1 MGFKK
6 LLLTTLVLF
15 VSIFTF
21 GQVTTGSMTGYVK
34 DDKGEGLIGA
44 TVKAVH
50 VPSGT
55 IYGTT
60 TQEGGRYNIPNM
72 RVGGPYTIT
81 VSFISFQ
88 EQKEE
93 NVSLPLGQTF
103 KIDFKLQSSSTAL
116 KELVV
121 TGKQSTTFNSSRT
134 GAATY
139 ISREQLQNLPSLN
152 RGIQDFTKLTPQA
165 GKGLTF
171 AGRNNLYNS
180 FTVDGSLFSNAFGL
194 SDLPGGATNSQP
206 ISLDAIDQIQV
217 NLAPYDVK
225 LSGFTG
231 ANINAVTK
239 SGTNEFSGSVYTF
252 IRSTDLT
259 GAKVKGADVSNDKY
273 SLNQYGFRV
282 GGPIIKN
289 KLFFFVN
296 GELERQSS
304 PGSNFRANRG
314 TDGPGISNV
323 KASDLDQVKTA
334 LQKLG
339 YDPGAYEGY
348 EFQQNN
354 EKVTARI
361 DWNIN
366 SKNKFNFRY
375 SYMNAF
381 RDINS
386 STSNSNTGR
395 GPSQT
400 SLLFQNT
407 SYRQYNKIN
416 SYVAEL
422 NSSISNK
429 MSNNLSVTY
438 SRFRDYRTA
447 PGGLFPLIDI
457 EDGNG
462 KNYISA
468 GSEPFSAV
476 NKLSQDLVQFAN
488 NFNLYSGK
496 HTWTFGVAGEYF
508 KFSNAFAQFYLGQ
521 FRYKDMTSALAALG
535 GDQTVQP
542 TLYQLSYSAI
552 KGNPAPS
559 ADLSAA
565 TASAYAQDEFQI
577 KDNFK
582 LTYGVRFDVPF
593 YPTKLDKNPTID
605 AVSFRNGEHLDVS
618 VLPKAKLMVSP
629 RIGFNWDVK
638 NDQSL
643 QIRGGSGIF
652 TGRIPYVWA
661 VNQAGQNGLLY
672 GNDKITNFAG
682 ANARPFNPNPG
693 AYIPPNPSAPNSVL
707 INVMSPDFKYPQIWR
722 TNLAV
727 DVLLPGKILGTFEG
741 IYTKDIN
748 AVYHRDANLVNPTG
762 KSVGPGARDTFPTNN
777 RVSPKATNAIVLDN
791 TSKGW
796 SYSLSAQFSK
806 TFDFGLYASAAYA
819 YQNAKDIT
827 SSPGSQAA
835 SAFNGNAVV
844 NDPNNPVLSY
854 TGFLV
859 QHRVVATLSYK
870 IQYAKVLATTVS
882 VVYEGSP
889 FSDAFSNTRISYVY
903 AGDMNHDGST
913 TNNDLIYVPKDKNDI
928 ILIPS
933 KVAAGAPADTR
944 TPDQIWSDLDQFIS
958 KDKYLNSRRGQF
970 TERNGG
976 QYPWWN
982 HFDVKIIQDIDFA
995 KIAPKTKSKL
1005 QATLDII
1012 NFGNLLNSNWGVA
1025 KTVANPAFLTY
1036 RDSNGPGGQARY
1048 SFNNIKSPFNDFTSV
1063 LSRWQM
1069 QVGIRYIFN

>member
-6 LLLTTLVLF
+6 LLSTFLF
-15 VSIFTF
+15 VLVSIIAF

-50 VPSGT
+50 GPSGT

-93 NVSLPLGQTF
+93 NVNLPLGQTF
-103 KIDFKLQSSSTAL
+103 KIDFKLRSSSTDL

-121 TGKQSTTFNSSRT
+121 TGKQNNTFNSSRT

-139 ISREQLQNLPSLN
+139 ISRDQLQNLPSLN
-152 RGIQDFTKLTPQA
+152 RGIADFTKLTPQA

-194 SDLPGGATNSQP
+194 SDLPGGQTNSQP

-239 SGTNEFSGSVYTF
+239 SGTNDLSASVYSF
-252 IRSTDLT
+252 FRSADLT
-259 GAKVKGADVSNDKY
+259 GSKVKGVDVSKDQYTLK
-273 SLNQYGFRV
+273 QYGFRV
-282 GGPIIKN
+282 GGAIIKN
-289 KLFFFVN
+289 KLFYFVN
-296 GELERQSS
+296 GELERQTS
-304 PGSNFRANRG
+304 PGTTWQANRG
-314 TDGPGISNV
+314 TKGPGISNV
-323 KASDLDQVKTA
+323 KASDLDLVKGA

-339 YDPGAYEGY
+339 YDPGAYEG
-348 EFQQNN
+348 FDFKQNN

-366 SKNKFNFRY
+366 TKNKFNFRY
-375 SYMNAF
+375 SYMNSF
-381 RDINS
+381 RDINAS
-386 STSNSNTGR
+386 ASNSNTGR

-400 SLLFQNT
+400 SMLFQGT

-438 SRFRDYRTA
+438 SRFRDYRTT

-496 HTWTFGVAGEYF
+496 HTYTFGVAGEYF

-521 FRYKDMTSALAALG
+521 YRYKDMASALAALG
-535 GDQTVQP
+535 GDKTIQP

-552 KGNPAPS
+552 PGNSAPS

-565 TASAYAQDEFQI
+565 TVSAYAQDEFQI
-577 KDNFK
+577 RDNFK
-582 LTYGVRFDVPF
+582 LTYGVRFDIPF
-593 YPTKLDKNPTID
+593 YPTKLSHNPTID
-605 AVSFRNGEHLDVS
+605 SVSFRNGEHLDVS
-618 VLPKAKLMVSP
+618 ALPKAKLMISP
-629 RIGFNWDVK
+629 RVGFNWDVK
-638 NDQSL
+638 NDQTL

-672 GNDKITNFAG
+672 GQEKTN
-682 ANARPFNPNPG
+682 NPTNRPFSSDPA
-693 AYIPPNPSAPNSVL
+693 AYIPKNPQAPASAL

-727 DVLLPGKILGTFEG
+727 DVLLPGKILATFEG

-762 KSVGPGARDTFPTNN
+762 KSVGPGSRDTFPTAN

-806 TFDFGLYASAAYA
+806 TFDFGLSASAAYA

-835 SAFNGNAVV
+835 SAFNGNQIV

-859 QHRVVATLSYK
+859 QHRIVATLSYK
-870 IQYAKVLATTVS
+870 IKYAKILATTVS

-889 FSDAFSNTRISYVY
+889 FSDPFNSTRISYVY

-913 TNNDLIYVPKDKNDI
+913 TNNDLIYVPKDKSDI

-933 KVAAGAPADTR
+933 RTAAGAPADTR

-970 TERNGG
+970 AERNGG
-976 QYPWWN
+976 QYPWWH
-982 HFDVKIIQDIDFA
+982 HFDVKLIQDIDFA
-995 KIAPKTKSKL
+995 KIAPKSKSKL

-1012 NFGNLLNSNWGVA
+1012 NFGNLLNNNWGVA
-1025 KTVANPAFLTY
+1025 KTINTPAFLTY

-1048 SFNNIKSPFNDFTSV
+1048 SFNNIGNPFNDFTGI

-1069 QVGIRYIFN
+1069 QIGVRYIFN